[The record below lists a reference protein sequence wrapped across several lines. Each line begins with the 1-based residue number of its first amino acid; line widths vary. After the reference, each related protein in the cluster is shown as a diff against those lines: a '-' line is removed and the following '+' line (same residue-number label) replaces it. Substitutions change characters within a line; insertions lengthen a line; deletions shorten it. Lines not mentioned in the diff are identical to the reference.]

1 MDAQG
6 LKNMAETVEHDIDST
21 ARLKAAALMHGIELT
36 SEQAELGAEWRA
48 AMVSAVD
55 AVRGMDV
62 QGYEPA
68 AVFNPVGRSGG

>member
-1 MDAQG
+1 
-6 LKNMAETVEHDIDST
+6 MAETVEHEIDPA
-21 ARLKAAALMHGIELT
+21 ARLKVAALMHGIELT

-68 AVFNPVGRSGG
+68 AVFNPVSRSGG